1 MQTSLTHPIYII
13 GDIHGE
19 LKKLVKLLQ
28 DAQLIAADHS
38 WNGGTATLWFMGDF
52 VDRGPDGI
60 AVLDLVMRLQSEA
73 AAVGGTVASLLGNHE
88 MLLLAAY
95 RFGRR
100 STGLGSN
107 FLSRWKKNGG
117 NRKDIA
123 SLTPPH
129 LDWMA
134 HLPAMALVDD
144 YLFIH
149 ADAPFYIKCG
159 RTVDEVNTAFNK
171 LLSYSDALA
180 WEEMLEEFAQR
191 GAFMYN
197 SIGEEFANRFLN
209 TFGGRQLIHGHT
221 PISSM
226 LSRSPKQVDR
236 PWIYARGQCINVD
249 GGMCLG
255 GSGFVY
261 QLPVQASEQTAWTD
275 TDRKVD
281 AEASIQLS
289 GRIVK

>member
-1 MQTSLTHPIYII
+1 MQTQSSRPIYII
-13 GDIHGE
+13 GDVHGQ

-28 DAQLIAADHS
+28 DEQLIDAELS
-38 WNGGTATLWFMGDF
+38 WKAGTATLWFMGDF

-60 AVLDLVMRLQSEA
+60 AVLDLVMHLQTEA
-73 AAVGGTVASLLGNHE
+73 AAAGGTVASLLGNHE

-107 FLSRWKKNGG
+107 FLARWKQNGG

-123 SLTPPH
+123 SLTLRH

-134 HLPAMALVDD
+134 QLPAMALVDD
-144 YLFIH
+144 YLFMH

-159 RTVDEVNTAFNK
+159 RTVDEVNAAFNK
-171 LLSYSDALA
+171 LLSRSDALA
-180 WEEMLEEFAQR
+180 WEEMLEEFARR

-197 SIGEEFANRFLN
+197 SIGEEFALRFLN
-209 TFGGRQLIHGHT
+209 IFGGRQLVHGHT

-226 LSRSPKQVDR
+226 LSCPPGKVDS
-236 PWIYARGQCINVD
+236 PWIYAGGQCVNVD
-249 GGMCLG
+249 GGMFLG

-261 QLPVQASEQTAWTD
+261 QLRVSAGSSTLTE
-275 TDRKVD
+275 
-281 AEASIQLS
+281 
-289 GRIVK
+289 

>member
-1 MQTSLTHPIYII
+1 MQTSFPRPIYII
-13 GDIHGE
+13 GDIHGH

-28 DAQLIAADHS
+28 DEQLIDAEHS
-38 WNGGTATLWFMGDF
+38 WKAGTAILWFMGDF

-60 AVLDLVMRLQSEA
+60 AVLDLVMRLQAEA
-73 AAVGGTVASLLGNHE
+73 AAAGGSVKSLLGNHE
-88 MLLLAAY
+88 MMLLAAY

-107 FLSRWKKNGG
+107 FLTRCKQNGG

-123 SLTPPH
+123 GLTLRH

-159 RTVDEVNTAFNK
+159 RTIDEVNAAFNK
-171 LLSYSDALA
+171 LLSRSDALA
-180 WEEMLEEFAQR
+180 WEEMLEDFARR
-191 GAFMYN
+191 GAFADTAN
-197 SIGEEFANRFLN
+197 GEEFARRFLSI
-209 TFGGRQLIHGHT
+209 FGGRQLVHGHT

-226 LSRSPKQVDR
+226 LGYPPGKVDS
-236 PWIYARGQCINVD
+236 PWIYAAGRCINVD
-249 GGMCLG
+249 GGMFLG
-255 GSGFVY
+255 GPGFVH
-261 QLPVQASEQTAWTD
+261 QLGVSDGSNTS
-275 TDRKVD
+275 RK
-281 AEASIQLS
+281 
-289 GRIVK
+289 

>member
-1 MQTSLTHPIYII
+1 MLTPSPRPISII
-13 GDIHGE
+13 GDVHGH

-28 DAQLIAADHS
+28 DAQLIDAEHS
-38 WNGGTATLWFMGDF
+38 WKAGTATLWFMGDF

-60 AVLDLVMRLQSEA
+60 AVLDLVMRLQTEA
-73 AAVGGTVASLLGNHE
+73 AAAGGSVASLLGNHE

-107 FLSRWKKNGG
+107 FLTRWKQNGG

-123 SLTPPH
+123 SLTLRH

-144 YLFIH
+144 YLFMH

-159 RTVDEVNTAFNK
+159 HTVDEVNAAFNK
-171 LLSYSDALA
+171 LLSRSDALA
-180 WEEMLEEFAQR
+180 WEEMLEDFARR
-191 GAFMYN
+191 GAFLHT
-197 SIGEEFANRFLN
+197 ITGEEFARRFLSI
-209 TFGGRQLIHGHT
+209 FGGRQLVHGHT
-221 PISSM
+221 PISSV
-226 LSRSPKQVDR
+226 LRCPPGKVDS
-236 PWIYARGQCINVD
+236 PWIYAGGQCVNVD
-249 GGMCLG
+249 GGMFLG

-261 QLPVQASEQTAWTD
+261 QLPVPGESSTPTE
-275 TDRKVD
+275 
-281 AEASIQLS
+281 
-289 GRIVK
+289 

>member
-1 MQTSLTHPIYII
+1 MHTQSPQPIYII
-13 GDIHGE
+13 GDVHGQ

-28 DAQLIAADHS
+28 DAQLIDAEHS
-38 WNGGTATLWFMGDF
+38 WKAGTATLWFMGDF

-60 AVLDLVMRLQSEA
+60 AVLDLVMRLQTEA
-73 AAVGGTVASLLGNHE
+73 SAAGGTVASLLGNHE

-107 FLSRWKKNGG
+107 FLSRWKQNGG
-117 NRKDIA
+117 NRNDIA
-123 SLTPPH
+123 SLTLRH

-134 HLPAMALVDD
+134 HLPAMALVGD
-144 YLFIH
+144 YLFMH

-159 RTVDEVNTAFNK
+159 RTVDEVNGAFNK
-171 LLSYSDALA
+171 LLSRSDALA
-180 WEEMLEEFAQR
+180 WEEMLEEFARR
-191 GAFMYN
+191 GAFMYTT
-197 SIGEEFANRFLN
+197 IGEEFARRFLS
-209 TFGGRQLIHGHT
+209 TFGGRQLVHGHT

-226 LSRSPKQVDR
+226 LRCSPGKVDS
-236 PWIYARGQCINVD
+236 PWTYAGGQCVNVD

-261 QLPVQASEQTAWTD
+261 QLPVPVGSSTLTA
-275 TDRKVD
+275 
-281 AEASIQLS
+281 
-289 GRIVK
+289 